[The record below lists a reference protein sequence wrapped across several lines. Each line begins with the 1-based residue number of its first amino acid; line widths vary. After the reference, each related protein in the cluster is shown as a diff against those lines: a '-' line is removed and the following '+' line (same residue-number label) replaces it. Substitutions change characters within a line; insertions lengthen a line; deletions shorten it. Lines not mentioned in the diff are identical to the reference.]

1 VLDLVGDDGKS
12 ARERIALTQRS
23 ETFALPCA
31 MRPAF
36 VVVDPDLQILGE
48 VHTKAPN
55 DMLRAQLAKAKAAR
69 GRWLAAQALATTD
82 EPPTIAALVAR
93 LEDEREFWG
102 VRAECAEALGQ
113 IRARECFEALQKNAS
128 TKHPKVRRA
137 VVAAL
142 GRFKTTAAVE
152 AIKPRALK
160 DESYLVE
167 AEAARALG
175 KTKQNAA
182 FDTLLDVLDRPS
194 WADVVRV
201 GAIDGLAAL
210 RDDRGA
216 PHVLSRTRY
225 GQPNR
230 ARRAAILAVPKLMSD
245 RKAREALE
253 DLLDDP
259 DPHLR
264 IDVVRALVELGD
276 AKCRTAL
283 RARLEV
289 DLDARVRRR
298 LREAL
303 RDIGDG
309 GKRAADQVRE
319 ELEKL
324 QNEQSE
330 LRTRL
335 SVLEA
340 KLGNGQP
347 KPVKKPAND
356 KKEKKEKKRRTK

>member
-1 VLDLVGDDGKS
+1 
-12 ARERIALTQRS
+12 
-23 ETFALPCA
+23 
-31 MRPAF
+31 
-36 VVVDPDLQILGE
+36 
-48 VHTKAPN
+48 
-55 DMLRAQLAKAKAAR
+55 
-69 GRWLAAQALATTD
+69 
-82 EPPTIAALVAR
+82 
-93 LEDEREFWG
+93 

-113 IRARECFEALQKNAS
+113 IRARECFAALEKNAT

-137 VVAAL
+137 VVDAI

-160 DESYLVE
+160 DDSYLVE

-175 KTKQNAA
+175 KTKQSAA

-216 PHVLSRTRY
+216 PHVLARTRY

-230 ARRAAILAVPKLMSD
+230 ARRAAILALPKLMND

-276 AKCRTAL
+276 AKCRPAL

-309 GKRAADQVRE
+309 GKRATDQVRE

-324 QNEQSE
+324 QNEHAE
-330 LRTRL
+330 LKTRIG
-335 SVLEA
+335 VLEA
-340 KLGNGQP
+340 KLGNGGA
-347 KPVKKPAND
+347 KAKAKA
-356 KKEKKEKKRRTK
+356 KEKAKEKAQPAAKTKTKGHKR